1 MATASASCSA
11 LKRCRRVAT
20 ASFFSTHEPNQAFRY
35 ATKVLALKDGR
46 VLAFGL
52 PGQVL
57 TPELLQT
64 LYGVPVAVTQVQA
77 GSRVFSVCT
86 PYVTDD

>member
-1 MATASASCSA
+1 M
-11 LKRCRRVAT
+11 
-20 ASFFSTHEPNQAFRY
+20 
-35 ATKVLALKDGR
+35 ALKDGR

-77 GSRVFSVCT
+77 GSRIFSVCT

>member
-1 MATASASCSA
+1 MQRIESLSASGYS
-11 LKRCRRVAT
+11 VI
-20 ASFFSTHEPNQAFRY
+20 FSTHEPNQAFRY

-46 VLAFGL
+46 VLAFGP

-57 TPELLQT
+57 TPTLLRT

>member
-1 MATASASCSA
+1 M
-11 LKRCRRVAT
+11 
-20 ASFFSTHEPNQAFRY
+20 
-35 ATKVLALKDGR
+35 
-46 VLAFGL
+46 LAFGL

-86 PYVTDD
+86 PYAQEE